1 MDDAPIKDNEAI
13 YDAEIAPLMTKI
25 IEICDAHGIP
35 MVASFEYAPEML
47 CTSALTTVLHR
58 RVFVLRQHYP
68 QWCSSGVRADAMT
81 DRAGRQA
88 TRAARPRPPAA
99 PRVAPME
106 DETMGDGQKPGLYTR
121 R

>member
-47 CTSALTTVLHR
+47 CTSALTTVA
-58 RVFVLRQHYP
+58 
-68 QWCSSGVRADAMT
+68 SSPRIRTAASIIRNGVAVAVYAR
-81 DRAGRQA
+81 
-88 TRAARPRPPAA
+88 TR
-99 PRVAPME
+99 
-106 DETMGDGQKPGLYTR
+106 
-121 R
+121 